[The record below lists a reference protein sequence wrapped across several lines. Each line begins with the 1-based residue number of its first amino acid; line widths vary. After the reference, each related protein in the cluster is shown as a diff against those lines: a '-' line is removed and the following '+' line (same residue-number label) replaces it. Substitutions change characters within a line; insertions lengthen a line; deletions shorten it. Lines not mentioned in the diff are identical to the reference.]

1 MRILGKYS
9 VASLLKIL
17 VNLGYGFTIFFF
29 SALILLFTFIFFFH
43 GPEYDIHGWTIR
55 ADVPA
60 SAFEVRPLDPAIKVL
75 ELQIENPKIGF
86 TTPRSW
92 ETITIRY
99 GSTILSFLLMLAFFR
114 HLRRITT
121 AIAANNPFTAETV
134 CSFRRLS
141 LYMLAGAPLTLARE
155 TAISLYIRSHFEVGT
170 ERLHFGMWSL
180 GTLGDILEGGVM
192 VFVFLGLCLL
202 VMAEIFRIGFEYKQD
217 SQSIV

>member
-29 SALILLFTFIFFFH
+29 SAILLVFTFISFCH
-43 GPEYDIHGWTIR
+43 APEYDIHGWTIR

-60 SAFEVRPLDPAIKVL
+60 SAFEVRPLDPAIEVIEL
-75 ELQIENPKIGF
+75 EIENPRIGF
-86 TTPRSW
+86 ITPRSW
-92 ETITIRY
+92 ETIAIQY
-99 GSTILSFLLMLAFFR
+99 GSVIGGFLLMLAFFK
-114 HLRRITT
+114 HLRRITA

-134 CSFRRLS
+134 RSFRRLC

-155 TAISLYIRSHFEVGT
+155 SAISLYIRSHFEVGN

-180 GTLGDILEGGVM
+180 GTLGDILESSVM